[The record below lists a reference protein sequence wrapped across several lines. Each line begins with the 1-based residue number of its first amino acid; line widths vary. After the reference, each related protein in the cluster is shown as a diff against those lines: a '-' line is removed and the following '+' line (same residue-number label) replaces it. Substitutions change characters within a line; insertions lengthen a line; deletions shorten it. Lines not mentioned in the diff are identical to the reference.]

1 MLLFKISPDTWQ
13 KVIFY
18 FFSIIAIISKK
29 WDMWV
34 KTFTNL
40 DVNPFESL
48 CQGWSCGAMGLAST
62 CSTSTHGCFFQAQLA
77 LFLIQPPAASLGRQQ
92 RRARGIWSHQ
102 MEDQISFPP
111 SPSPTPTLQL
121 LYLTFLSLSF
131 CSSFKEIKS
140 TKINNPQ
147 IEKVQQI

>member
-1 MLLFKISPDTWQ
+1 MLVFKISPDTWQ

-18 FFSIIAIISKK
+18 FFSITAIISKK
-29 WDMWV
+29 WDIWV

-40 DVNPFESL
+40 DVNPFEPL
-48 CQGWSCGAMGLAST
+48 CQGWSRGAMGLAST

-102 MEDQISFPP
+102 MEDQISFPRP
-111 SPSPTPTLQL
+111 PLQLQLSDSCTSPS
-121 LYLTFLSLSF
+121 SLFF